1 MGRLSDGE
9 WPSPGRDREETE
21 CLLVPGLG
29 RVKDWRGGVGRGT
42 AGKPRVR
49 RVTGVSKRAD
59 SLTGQPL
66 AVMSKSSQLNPLI
79 AKGF

>member
-1 MGRLSDGE
+1 MSDGE

-29 RVKDWRGGVGRGT
+29 KVKDWGLGRGT
-42 AGKPRVR
+42 AGKPTVR

-66 AVMSKSSQLNPLI
+66 VLMSKSSQLNPLI